1 MDFISVRDLRNQP
14 AKIWKRL
21 REEGELVITN
31 NGKPIAIMSPVD
43 GKNFEKVLR
52 ALRKAFVEVSMQEMW
67 KISEDKGTSKMSM
80 EEIEKEVKE
89 TRKRS

>member
-67 KISEDKGTSKMSM
+67 KISEDKGTSNMTM
-80 EEIEKEVKE
+80 EEIENEIKEV
-89 TRKRS
+89 RKRS